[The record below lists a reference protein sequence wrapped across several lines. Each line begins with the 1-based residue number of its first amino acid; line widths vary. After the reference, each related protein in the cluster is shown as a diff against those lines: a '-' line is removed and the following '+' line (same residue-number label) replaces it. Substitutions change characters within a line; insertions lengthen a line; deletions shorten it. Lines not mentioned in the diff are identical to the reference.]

1 MKTLKQILEVY
12 KPKSPDE
19 KKFVDKHIVVK
30 QKDRNG
36 NGDDVF
42 QATNIKTV
50 GRKDERHGYDPN
62 EDEKVYEEVE
72 QVDEGN
78 PTNKMMKNFYQI
90 GKGVK
95 KLGPEKL
102 RQAQIDSPDKSI
114 KGQSKAVTDA
124 AKRAARNEEVEQVD
138 ELSVFKMDAVRK
150 AAAQRNTIKHDV
162 YGTEVADEKIRKRT
176 GSYNPGIV
184 TKTVDY
190 VAGKLKSR
198 NMKKE
203 EVEYVEEKA
212 KWRTDAND
220 FNQEPDTGNEDPSY
234 VPPNNRPGEDQEQGT
249 LTDRKGLPTRKL
261 KKAIQSTLGTKRG
274 RPIGRLP
281 EETEHL
287 EEKLKVSDGI
297 GAWISDFVHSKNPNF
312 AGKSKKERTQMALG
326 AFYSAK
332 RGE

>member
-12 KPKSPDE
+12 KPKSADE

-30 QKDRNG
+30 HKDRNG

-72 QVDEGN
+72 NINEDPITGAL
-78 PTNKMMKNFYQI
+78 I
-90 GKGVK
+90 GTAIG
-95 KLGPEKL
+95 L
-102 RQAQIDSPDKSI
+102 
-114 KGQSKAVTDA
+114 KAGYHA
-124 AKRAARNEEVEQVD
+124 AKQRYPYEDSTKTFLGKFAKNAVKGLVDPRTYVPQAVKDKFKKKTNEEV
-138 ELSVFKMDAVRK
+138 K
-150 AAAQRNTIKHDV
+150 
-162 YGTEVADEKIRKRT
+162 
-176 GSYNPGIV
+176 
-184 TKTVDY
+184 
-190 VAGKLKSR
+190 
-198 NMKKE
+198 
-203 EVEYVEEKA
+203 YVEEKA
-212 KWRTDAND
+212 KWRTDDNNID
-220 FNQEPDTGNEDPSY
+220 QEYEDRPTY
-234 VPPNNRPGEDQEQGT
+234 VPRNNRPFQDQEQGT

>member
-62 EDEKVYEEVE
+62 EDEKVYEEVDI
-72 QVDEGN
+72 DEGIRSAVKTVVGGIKKAGHLAAAKYYDRQSLN
-78 PTNKMMKNFYQI
+78 HPDDEESI
-90 GKGVK
+90 RLGVK
-95 KLGPEKL
+95 SNRHKIMAGKKVSTVVDPEKYL
-102 RQAQIDSPDKSI
+102 QA
-114 KGQSKAVTDA
+114 
-124 AKRAARNEEVEQVD
+124 
-138 ELSVFKMDAVRK
+138 
-150 AAAQRNTIKHDV
+150 
-162 YGTEVADEKIRKRT
+162 
-176 GSYNPGIV
+176 
-184 TKTVDY
+184 TK
-190 VAGKLKSR
+190 
-198 NMKKE
+198 NE